1 MIDYMM
7 NVIYSVK
14 QIVCQRGKSMKV
26 TREQA
31 GQNRERIIETAARL
45 FRERGFDGVGV
56 ADLMQNAGLTHG
68 GFYGQFD
75 SKEDLAAQACERA
88 LAQSA
93 ARIDRVIAEH
103 PKNALD
109 AVAASYLSTRHRDS
123 PGDGCAFVALG
134 AEAPRHAPA
143 VRKVFTDALQLRI
156 EKLIALMPGAK
167 AARRRKALAVM
178 ASFVGAQVL
187 ARADDDAALSNE
199 ILEAVKASV

>member
-1 MIDYMM
+1 
-7 NVIYSVK
+7 
-14 QIVCQRGKSMKV
+14 MKV
-26 TREQA
+26 TREKA
-31 GQNRERIIETAARL
+31 DQNRERIIETAARL

-103 PKNALD
+103 PKNTLD

-134 AEAPRHAPA
+134 AEAPRHSAG
-143 VRKVFTDALQLRI
+143 VRRVFAEALRLRV
-156 EKLIALMPGAK
+156 EKLMRLVPGTT
-167 AARRRKALAVM
+167 AARRRKALATM
-178 ASFVGAQVL
+178 ASLVGAQVL
-187 ARADDDAALSNE
+187 ARAVNDVELSNE
-199 ILEAVKASV
+199 ILLAVKASL

>member
-1 MIDYMM
+1 MM

-14 QIVCQRGKSMKV
+14 QIVCQRGKAMKV

-103 PKNALD
+103 PKNTLD

-134 AEAPRHAPA
+134 AEAPRHAA
-143 VRKVFTDALQLRI
+143 GVRRVFAEALRLRV
-156 EKLIALMPGAK
+156 EKLMRLVPGTT
-167 AARRRKALAVM
+167 AARRRKALATM
-178 ASFVGAQVL
+178 ASLVGAQVL
-187 ARADDDAALSNE
+187 ARAVNDVELSNE
-199 ILEAVKASV
+199 ILLAVKASL